1 MVSSHV
7 RLDRTEVIGLRMK
20 DIQVG
25 GSGGGDSTRPS
36 GVLRDTPSRPGVAL
50 INAKTRKCVRCSLR
64 AEPRERLMAMPRNV
78 MEGCEKK
85 VLTMR
90 SLL

>member
-25 GSGGGDSTRPS
+25 GSGG
-36 GVLRDTPSRPGVAL
+36 L
-50 INAKTRKCVRCSLR
+50 IAQGPV
-64 AEPRERLMAMPRNV
+64 EY
-78 MEGCEKK
+78 
-85 VLTMR
+85 
-90 SLL
+90 